1 MDGSLGRNSAMT
13 VRILASAV
21 ALRAI
26 LMRLLNYLIPITAV
40 DAASPSADLRIL
52 SRDCIDGILQVVTL
66 GALLFSIAQFL
77 KKGAGDTSSS
87 QDNFAVLLVA
97 GLLVL
102 LLALGDSNAF
112 IFDYVGPSIVPLL
125 VGAAASCANNLKRRS

>member
-1 MDGSLGRNSAMT
+1 MDGSHGRNSAMT

-52 SRDCIDGILQVVTL
+52 SRDYIDGILQVVTL
-66 GALLFSIAQFL
+66 GAL
-77 KKGAGDTSSS
+77 
-87 QDNFAVLLVA
+87 
-97 GLLVL
+97 
-102 LLALGDSNAF
+102 
-112 IFDYVGPSIVPLL
+112 
-125 VGAAASCANNLKRRS
+125 